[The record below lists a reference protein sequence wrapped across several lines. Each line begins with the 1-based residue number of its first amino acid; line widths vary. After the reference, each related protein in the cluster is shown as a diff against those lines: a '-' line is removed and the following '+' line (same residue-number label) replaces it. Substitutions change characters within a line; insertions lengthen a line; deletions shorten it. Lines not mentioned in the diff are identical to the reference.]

1 MLDFNLQLAKSDFTL
16 FLYCLANVTDIDN
29 LDWVHRPERADA
41 SLSDAKGRLMGRV
54 DVWKGGKDIDITLF
68 GEIPGEGVHWNVKIT
83 DVAVIV

>member
-1 MLDFNLQLAKSDFTL
+1 MLEFNLNLTKSEFTL
-16 FLYCLANVTDIDN
+16 FLYCLANVTDIDKLN
-29 LDWVHRPERADA
+29 WVHRPERADA
-41 SLSDAKGRLMGRV
+41 SLLDGRGRV